1 MRRLA
6 ITVAALLLVAAPA
19 AAAGGRLSVS
29 VDRTLVST
37 KLGHTFTF
45 HSTIA
50 NHSTAPASGLI
61 AHLNVLSLRNGV
73 YVDPE
78 DWSSHRTRCL
88 APIPAGGST
97 TLTWRIKT
105 VNAGS
110 IGVYV
115 AVLTGNESAAR
126 PTTGPTL
133 RIAIADR
140 RTLNSGRIV
149 PLALGVPVL
158 IGLALLVVRFRRSRH
173 LTAPS
178 P

>member
-1 MRRLA
+1 MTRRFA
-6 ITVAALLLVAAPA
+6 ITVVALLLVAAPA
-19 AAAGGRLSVS
+19 AASGGRLSVS
-29 VDRTLVST
+29 IDRTQVST
-37 KLGHTFTF
+37 RLGHTFAF

-50 NHSTAPASGLI
+50 NHGTAPAAGLI

-78 DWSSHRTRCL
+78 DWSSHRTRYL

-97 TLTWRIKT
+97 TLTWRIKA

-115 AVLTGNESAAR
+115 AVLPGSGAPVP

-140 RTLNSGRIV
+140 RTLNSG
-149 PLALGVPVL
+149 ALS
-158 IGLALLVVRFRRSRH
+158 RS
-173 LTAPS
+173 PS
-178 P
+178 PCRRCSASSCSPPGSAAHAA